1 MSANLWYAY
10 SVALFD
16 NMGTF
21 HILNDAIFVRSD
33 IYQSKSAMPKMSRS
47 KTGPA
52 PAWLDIENY
61 SSTFYLVTLSEEIN
75 CGRKMGNKRM
85 HNEPQKS

>member
-10 SVALFD
+10 SVALLD

-52 PAWLDIENY
+52 PA
-61 SSTFYLVTLSEEIN
+61 
-75 CGRKMGNKRM
+75 
-85 HNEPQKS
+85 

>member
-33 IYQSKSAMPKMSRS
+33 IYQLKSAMPKMSRG

-52 PAWLDIENY
+52 PA
-61 SSTFYLVTLSEEIN
+61 
-75 CGRKMGNKRM
+75 
-85 HNEPQKS
+85 